1 MEVKEIFNQLKA
13 LQAELEEKAT
23 QLPLLNSYYDSQISD
38 LLHYIENNKLNA
50 PQISKLIKKLK
61 ICREERR
68 KIKEEYAILQSIMN
82 SFKFTCKEFPES
94 LNADNYT
101 VRTNILE
108 EFGYEKSSKM
118 HFKKLPPPKVDNI
131 EMSKIYTELST
142 EMLEDIILDD
152 GCFIFMSKL
161 DTKINMKFKT
171 FNKAAFHALKLTRAD
186 KNGNISFDEEVVR
199 NIVGLSK
206 VLKTGGGM
214 YLGFNWRIGKEISD
228 NTDVEEESQNV

>member
-1 MEVKEIFNQLKA
+1 MEMKEIFNQLKT
-13 LQAELEEKAT
+13 LQAELEEKAN

-68 KIKEEYAILQSIMN
+68 KVKEEYAILQSVMN

-108 EFGYEKSSKM
+108 EFGYEKNSKM
-118 HFKKLPPPKVDNI
+118 HFKKLPPPEIDKV
-131 EMSKIYTELST
+131 EMGALYTELST
-142 EMLEDIILDD
+142 EILEDIALDD
-152 GCFIFMSKL
+152 GCFIFMSKPG
-161 DTKINMKFKT
+161 TKTAMKFKT
-171 FNKAAFHALKLTRAD
+171 FNKAAFHALKIVRAD
-186 KNGNISFDEEVVR
+186 KNGNISFDEEIVR

-206 VLKTGGGM
+206 VLKAGGGM
-214 YLGFNWRIGKEISD
+214 YLGLNWRIGKEISD
-228 NTDVEEESQNV
+228 DTTVEEESQNV